1 MTYISNRLSAFARN
15 DQGSVAVIFGLAVVM
30 LIAVAGVALDF
41 ARASHARTKMQ
52 TALDSAVL
60 AGVRADSATQLAAA
74 KNMFNNNFSE
84 PSTKGVKV
92 SFSPTGENQLKGTA
106 SASLDTTLGKVLGIN
121 EMKISATATATGIGG
136 GVTTIACI
144 LVLDKTASQAFLVNS
159 GPTLNAPDCELH
171 VKSTANPAA
180 IFNSGSTITTKRICI
195 AGDKIID
202 NGGSHPNLEKQCV
215 TAEDPY
221 AGKLPVP
228 STSSCTYS
236 NLNFNGGT
244 VTLKPGVYCGWINFN
259 SNPKVNF
266 EAGTY
271 VIKDGG
277 WNVNGG
283 TWTGTGVTFYFADT
297 SKIQFNSA
305 VAAAI
310 TAPTS
315 GTYKDLVMYE
325 KSGLARSQLPFND
338 SNDFNLQG
346 IMYLPSRDVTFN
358 GGSKLTNK
366 KMTVI
371 VNTLIL
377 NQTKWDLKP
386 ATGDAGPSAGLKSV
400 RLSQ

>member
-1 MTYISNRLSAFARN
+1 
-15 DQGSVAVIFGLAVVM
+15 
-30 LIAVAGVALDF
+30 
-41 ARASHARTKMQ
+41 
-52 TALDSAVL
+52 
-60 AGVRADSATQLAAA
+60 
-74 KNMFNNNFSE
+74 
-84 PSTKGVKV
+84 
-92 SFSPTGENQLKGTA
+92 
-106 SASLDTTLGKVLGIN
+106 
-121 EMKISATATATGIGG
+121 
-136 GVTTIACI
+136 
-144 LVLDKTASQAFLVNS
+144 
-159 GPTLNAPDCELH
+159 
-171 VKSTANPAA
+171 
-180 IFNSGSTITTKRICI
+180 
-195 AGDKIID
+195 
-202 NGGSHPNLEKQCV
+202 
-215 TAEDPY
+215 
-221 AGKLPVP
+221 VP

-259 SNPKVNF
+259 SNPKVTF

-271 VIKDGG
+271 VIRDGG

-305 VAAAI
+305 VAANI

-346 IMYLPSRDVTFN
+346 IIYLPSRDVTFN

-366 KMTVI
+366 KMTIV